1 MEVSAIQAWWAE
13 TTRLLDVHAQSA
25 IIVLLGGD
33 MNAAV
38 GSIPTEEIGSQDAD
52 LQDVFGDF
60 FAELLK
66 AHQMWLPCTFPAC
79 HSGPS
84 GTYVQK
90 RNGACSRIDFI
101 ACPKTWRAGHVATW
115 TDPAIHAGQA
125 YVDHIA
131 TCAHIDMSLNTSGGT
146 RHVRRRRL
154 DGKAMLTPEGR
165 ACKIEAILHHAPSV
179 PWAASPHAH
188 AATIV
193 RYPLPCRGFSGL
205 ARGGCEPPPADVGL
219 FLVQRGSTGWSG
231 ARPPACPNILAPQ
244 SGVQTVVPSI

>member
-1 MEVSAIQAWWAE
+1 MLHRDPRRLFLLLRQGSFRLLIVTLHAPHRAMEVSAIQAWWAE

-101 ACPKTWRAGHVATW
+101 ACPKTLACRA
-115 TDPAIHAGQA
+115 
-125 YVDHIA
+125 
-131 TCAHIDMSLNTSGGT
+131 C
-146 RHVRRRRL
+146 RHL
-154 DGKAMLTPEGR
+154 DGS
-165 ACKIEAILHHAPSV
+165 CHSCWSSV
-179 PWAASPHAH
+179 
-188 AATIV
+188 
-193 RYPLPCRGFSGL
+193 C
-205 ARGGCEPPPADVGL
+205 
-219 FLVQRGSTGWSG
+219 
-231 ARPPACPNILAPQ
+231 
-244 SGVQTVVPSI
+244 